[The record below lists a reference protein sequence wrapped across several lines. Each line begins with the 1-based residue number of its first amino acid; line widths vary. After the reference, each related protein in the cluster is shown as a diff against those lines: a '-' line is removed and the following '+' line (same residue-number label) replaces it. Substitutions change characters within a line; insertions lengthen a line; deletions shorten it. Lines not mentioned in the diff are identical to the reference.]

1 MAMCGFDLWD
11 KDLYILFSHPIVSRL
26 TWALT
31 DCNTAP
37 DDCDILMEYVL
48 VYTDDESISR
58 CKIKNGFQPLFLF
71 T

>member
-1 MAMCGFDLWD
+1 MAMCGADLWD
-11 KDLYILFSHPIVSRL
+11 KDLYILFSHPIGSKLARA
-26 TWALT
+26 WM
-31 DCNTAP
+31 DCNTAS

-58 CKIKNGFQPLFLF
+58 CKIKNGIQPLFLF